1 MQRIL
6 PPTLFLFLAGAG
18 ASVGTVWPIAGP
30 MPWPLRV
37 LAVPVASAGVML
49 TLRPARRF
57 AREGANI
64 VTFRDPTALIE
75 DGAFART
82 RNPMYL
88 GFALL
93 LAGMA
98 IGIGTLSVWLA
109 PMCFV
114 LVCDRWYIRYEER
127 RMERVFGSDYL
138 TYRARVRRWL

>member
-1 MQRIL
+1 MQRML
-6 PPTLFLFLAGAG
+6 PPSLFLGLALLGVA
-18 ASVGTVWPIAGP
+18 VGTVWPIVGP
-30 MPWPLRV
+30 MTWPIRV
-37 LAVPVASAGVML
+37 LAVPVAAAGAML

-57 AREGANI
+57 ARDGANI

-93 LAGMA
+93 AAVA

-109 PMCFV
+109 PLCFA

-127 RMERVFGSDYL
+127 RMEHVFGSGYL
-138 TYRARVRRWL
+138 AYRARVRRWL